1 MRRFADTGA
10 STARLAV
17 HAGIAL
23 AVICAAAGQAIAQ
36 CKFNGVRGYTDEG
49 RPSPE
54 DSCQALY
61 LFEGQS
67 SADGRTITF
76 ESEGRQ
82 YKAELGGGE
91 YYYIETED
99 VTPPTKS
106 EFAAVFQIN
115 KEGMMT
121 SGYCGDGFIVLALDT
136 CE

>member
-1 MRRFADTGA
+1 MRSIADNIVCA
-10 STARLAV
+10 ARLAV
-17 HAGIAL
+17 RTGIVLVVTGISASHAM
-23 AVICAAAGQAIAQ
+23 AQ
-36 CKFNGVRGYTDEG
+36 CKFNGVRGYTDED
-49 RPSPE
+49 RPSPN

-61 LFEGQS
+61 LFEGMS

-82 YKAELGGGE
+82 YRAELGGGE
-91 YYYIETED
+91 YYYIENSD

-121 SGYCGDGFIVLALDT
+121 SGYCGDGFIVLALDV